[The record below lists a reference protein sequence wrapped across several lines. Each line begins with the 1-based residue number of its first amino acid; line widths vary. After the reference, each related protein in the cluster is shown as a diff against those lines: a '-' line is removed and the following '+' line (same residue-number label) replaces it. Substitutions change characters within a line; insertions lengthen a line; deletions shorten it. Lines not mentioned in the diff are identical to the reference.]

1 MELWHS
7 ALRFISICSLGWL
20 PHTFHRL
27 EWKQAMQAST
37 HRIGAWHRARTDLP
51 ISYREI
57 FGLLLLLATALF
69 GTDSAMAQTCN
80 ADFDCR
86 RLMPLG
92 GGARC
97 IGDTLISTTTRCVA
111 GRCQTRETMRRNCA
125 TQGTGRCVGEY
136 YERTSGRCDGSS
148 GRCVTRTDREPCRR
162 GCSCRGNVLIVFTGS
177 CSSGIGC
184 HRAVKKCSGGCSCEP
199 EPVCRED
206 APPDKASEP

>member
-1 MELWHS
+1 
-7 ALRFISICSLGWL
+7 
-20 PHTFHRL
+20 
-27 EWKQAMQAST
+27 MQGCT
-37 HRIGAWHRARTDLP
+37 NRIGSWRGARAGMSISHRA
-51 ISYREI
+51 IA
-57 FGLLLLLATALF
+57 GLLLILATALASLD
-69 GTDSAMAQTCN
+69 TAMAQTCN

-92 GGARC
+92 GRARC

-125 TQGTGRCVGEY
+125 TQGAGRCVGEY

-177 CSSGIGC
+177 CSPGIGC
-184 HRAVKKCSGGCSCEP
+184 HRAVKKCAGGCSCDP

-206 APPDKASEP
+206 APPPDKSGEPSGGSGQEKSP